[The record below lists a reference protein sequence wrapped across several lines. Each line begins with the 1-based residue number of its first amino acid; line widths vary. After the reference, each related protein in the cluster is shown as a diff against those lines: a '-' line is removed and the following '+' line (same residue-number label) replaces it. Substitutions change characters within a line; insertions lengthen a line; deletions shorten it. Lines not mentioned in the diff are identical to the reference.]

1 MTDPVKPVTDPVK
14 PVTDPVKPPD
24 ALVKAPAAK
33 SKADFVKVLANKS
46 PLPYAP
52 DVSIR
57 ISTSNPT
64 TVPNCGW
71 TQVQLQAEVL
81 RLAE

>member
-1 MTDPVKPVTDPVK
+1 MADPVKPAATTEVTPAPPV
-14 PVTDPVKPPD
+14 PP
-24 ALVKAPAAK
+24 AVGPAAK
-33 SKADFVKVLANKS
+33 AKPEYVKVLANKR

-71 TQVQLQAEVL
+71 TQVQLEAEVL

>member
-1 MTDPVKPVTDPVK
+1 MAEPVKISVTPPAAEATPAAVTPVK
-14 PVTDPVKPPD
+14 KP
-24 ALVKAPAAK
+24 
-33 SKADFVKVLANKS
+33 DFVKVLANKT

-52 DVSIR
+52 DVTIR

-71 TQVQLQAEVL
+71 TQVQLDAGVL
-81 RLAE
+81 RLATE